1 VELECKCHF
10 SITEQK
16 DLMPNVEAH
25 WMHGTHPQ
33 TMAFYNNG
41 DGASQEI
48 VDWWWCITKVVHL
61 QVEKTQENKC
71 FDEWMQMLHETP
83 MMVV

>member
-1 VELECKCHF
+1 
-10 SITEQK
+10 
-16 DLMPNVEAH
+16 
-25 WMHGTHPQ
+25 MHGAHPQ

-61 QVEKTQENKC
+61 QVEKHKRTNASMSGCKC
-71 FDEWMQMLHETP
+71 CMKLQ
-83 MMVV
+83 